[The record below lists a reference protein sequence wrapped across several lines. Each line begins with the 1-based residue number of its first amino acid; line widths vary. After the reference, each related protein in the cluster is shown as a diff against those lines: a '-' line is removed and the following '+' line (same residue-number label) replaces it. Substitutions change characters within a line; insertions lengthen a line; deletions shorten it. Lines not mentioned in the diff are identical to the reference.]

1 MYLDNRIIK
10 FQVRYSYIKP
20 SLYSAVKD
28 FFMFNKNFLAI
39 NVASKITSGNVIG
52 DDLYEE

>member
-10 FQVRYSYIKP
+10 FQVHYSYIKP

-28 FFMFNKNFLAI
+28 FFMFYENFLAI
-39 NVASKITSGNVIG
+39 NVAIKITSGNVIG
-52 DDLYEE
+52 DDVYEE